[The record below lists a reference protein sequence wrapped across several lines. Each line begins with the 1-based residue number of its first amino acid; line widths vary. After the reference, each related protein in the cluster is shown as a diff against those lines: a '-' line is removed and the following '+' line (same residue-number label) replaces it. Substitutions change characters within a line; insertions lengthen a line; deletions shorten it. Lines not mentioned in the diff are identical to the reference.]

1 LIHFYKRNMDGKVVR
16 LKFNPEVDF
25 CPGCG
30 ALLPSLEARG
40 DVKCL
45 VCKFT
50 VSSNLYDEKV
60 IQYTVKFNAV
70 QTTKAAKKE
79 EGEEGPVI
87 ERRCPK
93 CGCEKMS
100 YAAIQL
106 RSADEG
112 QTVFFTCIKCKFK
125 ESENS

>member
-1 LIHFYKRNMDGKVVR
+1 M
-16 LKFNPEVDF
+16 
-25 CPGCG
+25 
-30 ALLPSLEARG
+30 EARG
-40 DVKCL
+40 DVVCL
-45 VCKFT
+45 VCKYT

-70 QTTKAAKKE
+70 QVPKVNIRGLNDVSTQPVPPSQAAKKE

-87 ERRCPK
+87 DRKCPK
-93 CGCEKMS
+93 CNSEKMS

-112 QTVFFTCIKCKFK
+112 QTVFFTCVKCKYK

>member
-1 LIHFYKRNMDGKVVR
+1 LGRK
-16 LKFNPEVDF
+16 
-25 CPGCG
+25 
-30 ALLPSLEARG
+30 AQLLDYFSLEARG

-87 ERRCPK
+87 ERKCPK